1 MPSESASAPAPSDKY
16 NVYDQLDSHFVN
28 YAELYK
34 TPKDLSRP
42 TPELISDYASALVT
56 GTDNSR
62 VYPDSPNLVGNR
74 YFLNTGTQCAN
85 KDNTS
90 DLHPRSVLVDNVLS
104 STMNI
109 AVDKNQGLMY
119 SLLASIKNLNSD
131 EMFNDM
137 SNNQPTVGQ
146 KVSPTGYL
154 SNIMNM
160 SVPLCSKVGVY
171 GDDKDSSDSVVYGWV
186 TENDR
191 KTIDPIAVKEGFSTK
206 EGWVDAGDYVGGA
219 ANFNEFAAGAN
230 QLKVAGDQQSV
241 AMETQ
246 MNKTM
251 SDAKVAAE
259 QVAQKGRDSAAAQKA
274 ANFAANK
281 SRVAKGQESG
291 KKLAQ
296 ESRNAGLLPALRQE
310 TLVYLNANTGKSTI
324 ELFNTL
330 INITYLCGE
339 TNTKIRVSDKCI
351 MGIYDT
357 KPIADVPSEDSRRTD
372 LCKDIVIPANISIKQ
387 LFTSISD
394 LLRTNRNNTTT
405 TFDITKDLQGYRFP
419 SNEICIIERYPI
431 YRQILPGVNSTT
443 VDRYG
448 SRNKQI
454 PSADYPKLL
463 SILNGD
469 SSIDENSYRYLIARA
484 ITQLT
489 YVNVYGACPNP
500 ALAPKIPATTVTPV
514 TTATPVTPVTPVTTA
529 TKSGRDIAA
538 GNDKRKQNSQAAA
551 SILRSLTGGEGFTS
565 YVADANMMPSFTD
578 AVTWFYL
585 ISLLFIALY
594 MLYKF
599 ADRLIDF
606 EMKLL

>member
-1 MPSESASAPAPSDKY
+1 MPSESEPAPAPSDRY
-16 NVYDQLDSHFVN
+16 NVYDQLDTHFIN

-42 TPELISDYASALVT
+42 TPELIRDYANALVT

-74 YFLNTGTQCAN
+74 YFLNTGTLCAN
-85 KDNTS
+85 KDNPS
-90 DLHPRSVLVDNVLS
+90 DLHPRSVLVDSVLS

-131 EMFNDM
+131 EMFNNMD
-137 SNNQPTVGQ
+137 NNQPTAD
-146 KVSPTGYL
+146 KKYSPTGYL
-154 SNIMNM
+154 SNITNM
-160 SVPLCSKVGVY
+160 SVPLCSNVGVY
-171 GDDKDSSDSVVYGWV
+171 SDDKEESDNVIYGWV

-191 KTIDPIAVKEGFSTK
+191 KTIDPLSVKEGFGNK

-219 ANFNEFAAGAN
+219 ANFREFAKGAD
-230 QLKVAGDQQSV
+230 QLKVAGDQQTV
-241 AMETQ
+241 AMESQ

-251 SDAKVAAE
+251 NDAQVAAE
-259 QVAQKGRDSAAAQKA
+259 KVAKKGRDSAAAQKS

-281 SRVAKGQESG
+281 SRVAKGQSSG

-296 ESRNAGLLPALRQE
+296 ESRNAGLLPALRQQ
-310 TLVYLNANTGKSTI
+310 TLEYLNATTDKSTI

-330 INITYLCGE
+330 INMTYVCGE

-357 KPIADVPSEDSRRTD
+357 KPIADVPSEDSRRSD
-372 LCKDIVIPANISIKQ
+372 LCKGTVIPANISIKQ
-387 LFTSISD
+387 LFASISD
-394 LLRTNRNNTTT
+394 LLRTKRNDTTT
-405 TFDITKDLQGYRFP
+405 KLDITKDLQGYRFP
-419 SNEICIIERYPI
+419 SNEICIIEKYPI
-431 YRQILPGVNSTT
+431 YYQIMGVNSSI

-448 SRNKQI
+448 YRNKNI

-463 SILNGD
+463 SVLNGA
-469 SSIDENSYRYLIARA
+469 SSNDENSYRYLIARA
-484 ITQLT
+484 IIQLT
-489 YVNVYGACPNP
+489 YVNTYGTCPNP
-500 ALAPKIPATTVTPV
+500 ALEPKISPPPPPPPA
-514 TTATPVTPVTPVTTA
+514 PVTPVTPPPTNVTN
-529 TKSGRDIAA
+529 TKSSQDTASE
-538 GNDKRKQNSQAAA
+538 NDKRKQNSQAAA
-551 SILRSLTGGEGFTS
+551 SLLRSLTGGEGFTT
-565 YVADANMMPSFTD
+565 YVTDGNIVPSFSD
-578 AVTWFYL
+578 VATWFYL